1 MACPTYLEALTI
13 PDPIPALLI
22 GKYSTD
28 DVKDIAINP
37 SPKPIITL
45 QQTMMLCEVLYW
57 TRLSINN
64 PPAVITKPI
73 LMSNLALIFWYIL
86 VANGIPTT
94 IAKEVGIIR
103 YAECKAE

>member
-1 MACPTYLEALTI
+1 MACPIYLEALTI
-13 PDPIPALLI
+13 PDPIPALLT
-22 GKYSTD
+22 GKYFTD
-28 DVKDIAINP
+28 DVNAIAINP

-45 QQTMMLCEVLYW
+45 QQTIILCEVLYS
-57 TRLSINN
+57 TRLSINK
-64 PPAVITKPI
+64 PPAVITNPI
-73 LMSNLALIFWYIL
+73 LISNLALIFWYIL

>member
-22 GKYSTD
+22 GKYFTD

-45 QQTMMLCEVLYW
+45 QQAMMLCEVLY
-57 TRLSINN
+57 
-64 PPAVITKPI
+64 
-73 LMSNLALIFWYIL
+73 
-86 VANGIPTT
+86 
-94 IAKEVGIIR
+94 
-103 YAECKAE
+103 

>member
-22 GKYSTD
+22 GKYFTD

-45 QQTMMLCEVLYW
+45 QQAMMLCEVLYW

-73 LMSNLALIFWYIL
+73 LMSNLALILYIL